1 MENFFFLVVKHLKI
15 NILIVSGSQFLSSI
29 EWQTQMQIMRELVSY
44 EIIMSKSRCRAGLD
58 IHRLYILR
66 LAVPLP

>member
-1 MENFFFLVVKHLKI
+1 MVKHLKI
-15 NILIVSGSQFLSSI
+15 NILNVMALVSGSQFLSST

-58 IHRLYILR
+58 IHRLYRLR